1 MYKRNVYP
9 NQKTENDGTV
19 LRKKIEHIKG
29 KYYFKNEDS
38 SDISKMA
45 EEAVLSSNP
54 PTETS
59 KNKEKLTDSPLT

>member
-1 MYKRNVYP
+1 MKETYIPIRKLKMMGQYS
-9 NQKTENDGTV
+9 G
-19 LRKKIEHIKG
+19 KKIEHIKG